1 MESGPLPW
9 EPCAVTNPATVS
21 TTLTDDLIGRF
32 AVAMRDLG
40 VGFVRRYHRLQVH
53 VAQPLPSAPS
63 LMVSNHGF
71 GGAVDLNVLALLA
84 ALDDLSDR
92 PVTLLAHQMAWT
104 FRMGTFFDAV
114 GAKRAC
120 EASARDAFDA
130 GHHVVVFPGGD
141 IEAAK
146 PFKER
151 NRVIFSGRHGFAEL
165 AIDVGVPIV
174 PIVTAGAGES
184 LLVLDDGQ
192 RIARYLHTDTVMRR
206 KAMPVSISIPWGI
219 NVGTVGLVPY
229 LPLPTR
235 LETSVLAP
243 VQADEGEGAGTYA
256 ARVQDAMQ
264 HELDRP
270 TSRRRLFG

>member
-1 MESGPLPW
+1 M
-9 EPCAVTNPATVS
+9 TNPETMSSNLAEN
-21 TTLTDDLIGRF
+21 LIGRF

-40 VGFVRRYHRLQVH
+40 VDFVRRYHRLNVR
-53 VAQPLPSAPS
+53 VAEPLPSSPS
-63 LMVSNHGF
+63 LIVSNHGF

-114 GAKRAC
+114 GARPAC
-120 EASARDAFDA
+120 ESSARNAFDA

-146 PFKER
+146 PFSER
-151 NRVIFSGRHGFAEL
+151 NRVIFSGRHGFAQL
-165 AIDVGVPIV
+165 ALDLGVPLV

-184 LLVLDDGQ
+184 LFVLDDGQ
-192 RIARYLHTDTVMRR
+192 RLARYLRTDTLMRC
-206 KAMPVSISIPWGI
+206 KALPVSISIPWGI
-219 NVGTVGLVPY
+219 NVGAVGLVPY

-235 LETSVLAP
+235 LETSVLAQ
-243 VQADEGEGAGTYA
+243 VQANENEDAVAYA
-256 ARVQDAMQ
+256 SRVQNAMQ
-264 HELDRP
+264 DELDRL
-270 TSRRRLFG
+270 TSNRRIFG